1 MEKMTYT
8 KNGEE
13 FTTGFRGAV
22 NRLQTRARALKIAE
36 GLIAQGWQV
45 SIADESISTTSIYFN
60 AESPEG
66 RVARVRIA
74 DHGSSGQFA
83 STGLRGTGM
92 IVDVARSSKIDAVIA
107 AVLRRAA

>member
-1 MEKMTYT
+1 METMTYT
-8 KNGEE
+8 TSSEE
-13 FTTGFRGAV
+13 FATGFRGDV
-22 NRLQTRARALKIAE
+22 KRLQTRVRALKIAE

-45 SIADESISTTSIYFN
+45 SIADEAISTSSIYFN
-60 AESPEG
+60 ALSADN

-92 IVDVARSSKIDAVIA
+92 IVDVARSSKIEAVVQAVIQ
-107 AVLRRAA
+107 RAA